1 MSPSAADEQ
10 RERRE
15 TLENDRRVRE
25 QQARGSTYLD
35 HHHAELGGRF
45 GAVETETITGRLS
58 PQPPPLPASSP
69 WAGPDMV
76 PPEPPLGYSVN
87 DLEPSS
93 PVGVTGPASGDAP
106 SAVVPVPVDEPRADA
121 GSLSNKDE
129 DDGAA

>member
-1 MSPSAADEQ
+1 MLSKDEEQ

-25 QQARGSTYLD
+25 QQSRGSTYLD

-45 GAVETETITGRLS
+45 GSVETETITGRPS

-76 PPEPPLGYSVN
+76 PPELPLGYRIDQMPEH
-87 DLEPSS
+87 DLPTVD
-93 PVGVTGPASGDAP
+93 PAVRDTGGA
-106 SAVVPVPVDEPRADA
+106 ADA
-121 GSLSNKDE
+121 SSGSLCTDVEHAALPLSHGKE
-129 DDGAA
+129 KGDG